1 MDAELRHIR
10 AFLAVAHHG
19 TFTRAASVL
28 GMSQPT
34 LTVQIRQFEAA
45 LGVRLF
51 DRNNR
56 KVSLTAAGRDLVAPF
71 ERLMFDVEVIA
82 TRTQDLASHRRGI
95 VTVAALPSIAASLL
109 PRALATLAAAH
120 KGIVV
125 RVRDMPAAAIVEAI
139 KRGEADIGL
148 GSVMKPDP
156 DLDTQPLFSDRLCA
170 YVPSGHPLA
179 DRRRVSLRVLARW
192 PLILTGRDS
201 SVRQLIDRAV
211 EQQRLLTQVAQEVT
225 YMSTAIGLVAAGLG
239 VGILPESALT
249 TGASGGPRAVAIHSP
264 VLRRTL
270 VVISQKSRTASPA
283 TEKLIE
289 AVHATLDATRTIG

>member
-10 AFLAVAHHG
+10 AFLAVAHQG
-19 TFTRAASVL
+19 TFTRAASAL

-34 LTVQIRQFEAA
+34 LTVQIRQLETA

-56 KVSLTAAGRDLVAPF
+56 KVSLTAAGRDLVTPF
-71 ERLMFDVEVIA
+71 ERLIFDVEVIA
-82 TRTQDLASHRRGI
+82 TRTQDLASHRRGV

-109 PRALATLAAAH
+109 PQAIATLASAH

-125 RVRDMPAAAIVEAI
+125 RVRDMPAAAIMQAV
-139 KRGEADIGL
+139 KQGEADIGL
-148 GSVMKPDP
+148 GSVMRPDP
-156 DLDTQPLFSDRLCA
+156 DLTTQPLFSDRLCA

-179 DRRRVSLRVLARW
+179 GRRRVSLRALTRW

-201 SVRQLIDRAV
+201 SVRQLIDRHV
-211 EQQRLLTQVAQEVT
+211 EQHRFVTQIAQEVT
-225 YMSTAIGLVAAGLG
+225 YMSTAIAMVNAGLG

-249 TGASGGPRAVAIHSP
+249 TDASGGPRAVAIHSP
-264 VLRRTL
+264 VLRRSL
-270 VVISQKSRTASPA
+270 VILSQRSRTASPA
-283 TEKLIE
+283 TDKLIE
-289 AVHATLDATRTIG
+289 AVRSTLRAPRISG